1 MNDATIAALDRLDA
15 LRGALDGVALPL
27 AIGGADAARDARRA
41 AVRQIDD
48 YIQPRLSN
56 LDAPLL
62 AVVGGSTGAGKSTLV
77 NALIGIP
84 VTRTG
89 VIRPTTR
96 QPILLHSPVDAAWF
110 ASTRI
115 LPGLAR
121 VTGVVREAPSNEAG
135 EEPDAAQIGSVV
147 LVADARVPQDLAI
160 LDAPDVDSIADENRE
175 LAAQLLAAAD
185 LWLFA
190 TTANRYADAVPWRLL
205 DDAAARDITVGVV
218 LNRVPPGA
226 EAEVEAD
233 LRQMLARRGLGT
245 APVFV
250 VAESPLD
257 GRGMLPAPA
266 VAGIR
271 AWLTGIAGDRAER
284 ARIAGRTLAG
294 TVERLGVT
302 ARAVADARDE
312 QLVTAKDLRAT
323 IAAIHDDAAERVDDA
338 TRDGVLLRGE
348 VLARWQDFVGTSDVF
363 RTVES
368 WFSRARDRVTA
379 WFQGRPAPAI
389 EVEHEIESGLH
400 AVMVDEAGR
409 AAAEAWARVRQS
421 AVGRQL
427 TSGAD
432 LAQPSPELPERA
444 SRLVREW
451 QQGLIELITE
461 QAAGKRTRAR
471 VMSLGLNVITVALMV
486 VVFAST
492 GGLTGGEIAIAG
504 GSAVVGQKLLETIF
518 GEGAVR
524 RLAAQ
529 ARDDLEARVHALM
542 AAEAARWDA
551 LLAPVESGADGDA
564 LRDAAAE
571 LEAAMA
577 AVGRPQEP
585 SRSLLPSDVVEAEA
599 LDDEAESPIEGESE
613 DVRELGPGTGALP
626 AVGAGD
632 GAVAAGSTG
641 EQGDDHEQGPGR

>member
-1 MNDATIAALDRLDA
+1 MTDATIAALDRLDA
-15 LRGALDGVALPL
+15 LRDALDGVALPL
-27 AIGGADAARDARRA
+27 SVAGADAARDARRA

-48 YIQPRLSN
+48 YIQPRLSH

-77 NALIGIP
+77 NALVGHP

-96 QPILLHSPVDAAWF
+96 QPILLHSPADAGWF
-110 ASTRI
+110 GSTRI

-121 VTGVVREAPSNEAG
+121 VRGVVREAPASEAG
-135 EEPDAAQIGSVV
+135 DEPDAALIGSVV
-147 LVADARVPQDLAI
+147 LVADERVPRDLAI
-160 LDAPDVDSIADENRE
+160 LDAPDVDSIADENRA

-185 LWLFA
+185 LWLFS
-190 TTANRYADAVPWRLL
+190 TTANRYADAVPWKLL

-233 LRQMLARRGLGT
+233 LRQMLAVRGLAD

-250 VAESPLD
+250 IAESPLD
-257 GRGMLPAPA
+257 GRGMLPDAA
-266 VAGIR
+266 TEAIR
-271 AWLTGIAGDRAER
+271 GWLTGIAGDRAER

-312 QLVTAKDLRAT
+312 QLVVAQDLRDTVRTAH
-323 IAAIHDDAAERVDDA
+323 ADAAERVTDA

-368 WFSRARDRVTA
+368 WYSRTRDQVVA
-379 WFQGRPAPAI
+379 WFQGKPPPAV

-409 AAAEAWARVRQS
+409 AASDAWQRVRHS

-432 LAQPSPELPERA
+432 LAHPSPDLSERA
-444 SRLVREW
+444 ATLVRDW
-451 QQGLIELITE
+451 QQALMALITE
-461 QAAGKRTRAR
+461 QAAGKRTKAR

-492 GGLTGGEIAIAG
+492 GGLTGGELAIAG

-518 GEGAVR
+518 GEDAVR

-529 ARDDLEARVHALM
+529 ARDDLETRVRALLER
-542 AAEAARWDA
+542 EASRWDA
-551 LLAPVESGADGDA
+551 LLAPVEAGTAADA
-564 LRDAAAE
+564 LRDAATE
-571 LEAAMA
+571 LETAMA
-577 AVGRPQEP
+577 AVGRADGRTDERP
-585 SRSLLPSDVVEAEA
+585 SRALQRSDLVEGEA
-599 LDDEAESPIEGESE
+599 LDDDAEPPVDGEAD
-613 DVRELGPGTGALP
+613 DVRALEPGPHAADERERDDRPGAP
-626 AVGAGD
+626 
-632 GAVAAGSTG
+632 
-641 EQGDDHEQGPGR
+641 R